1 MIAPRSAFA
10 GLAALSILCA
20 APLAAQPTSTPSLFA
35 EVARAQSNPKEFGP
49 LRLGMSEAE
58 VTEKLGTPD
67 QISRRGM
74 MTESEESTYTWD
86 YAGLGVTLYFSASDE
101 TSPGAVMAIRAK
113 PPCGWT
119 GLDGLK
125 IGMSIDAAAKILGKG
140 RGANVTPI
148 GSVGTEY
155 AGLYFQLLET
165 TVAARLEMGAISVI
179 YIGPNLP

>member
-1 MIAPRSAFA
+1 MTAPRFCFVS
-10 GLAALSILCA
+10 LAVLGILCSQ
-20 APLAAQPTSTPSLFA
+20 PLAAQPLSTPSLFA

-74 MTESEESTYTWD
+74 MTESEESAYTWD
-86 YAGLGVTLYFSASDE
+86 YAGLGVTLYFSATDE
-101 TSPGAVMAIRAK
+101 TSPGTVLAIRAK

-125 IGMSIDAAAKILGKG
+125 IGMSIDSASKILGKG
-140 RGANVTPI
+140 RGGNVTPI

-165 TVAARLEMGAISVI
+165 AVVARLEMGAVSVI
-179 YIGPNLP
+179 YVGPNLP